1 MPKEGGVKMNLEKAL
16 LDHFKFSSFRP
27 GQKEIITDLLN
38 NHDVLAMLPTGSG
51 KSICY
56 QLPAFL
62 LEGITIVVSPL
73 LSLMEDQVQQLKSS
87 GLKQVVAI
95 NSFLTPWE
103 RDRALEQLYKQKI
116 VYVSPEILQS
126 KSVIKRLSKLT
137 ISLFVV
143 DEAHC
148 ISQWGHEFRTDYLK
162 LSEVSRKFGQPP
174 CLAITATATEEVKK
188 DIIER
193 LNLNDL
199 KAHIYSIDR
208 PNIALTVKKC
218 VNSSSKKVAEVV
230 SLVQH
235 LQGPGLIYASTR
247 KWTEKIAAVLKS
259 KGVSNVSY
267 YHGGMENEDRLLIQ
281 QQFIND
287 ELQLICCT
295 SAFGMGINK
304 ANIRYVIHFHPPLQM
319 ESYLQ
324 EIGRCGR
331 DGNESIAI
339 TLYSEDDWALQIS
352 LLTSEL
358 PNEQQL
364 NAALHYLQL
373 LEQGIQ
379 IQEQKLIQET
389 GITEIM
395 WRFIRFHLEGQGR
408 IVDKKYQNAK
418 NDEKWSQQSIQK
430 KINERLEYKLKKLTQ
445 FQGWLQQAERCRREL
460 VLAQF
465 DEHLQKKIEKC
476 CDRCGINIEDYYEK
490 QPSVNKKIIRTWQS
504 ELKSLFD

>member
-1 MPKEGGVKMNLEKAL
+1 MNLDKEL
-16 LDHFKFSSFRP
+16 FNHFKLANFRL
-27 GQKEIITDLLN
+27 GQEEIITDLLN

-73 LSLMEDQVQQLKSS
+73 LSLMEDQVQQLKSN

-103 RDRALEQLYKQKI
+103 RDRALEQLDKQKI
-116 VYVSPEILQS
+116 VYLSPEILQS
-126 KSVIKRLSKLT
+126 KSVIKRLSELT
-137 ISLFVV
+137 ISLFVI

-162 LSEVSRKFGQPP
+162 LRDVRKKLGQPP
-174 CLAITATATEEVKK
+174 CLAITATATEEVKR
-188 DIIER
+188 DIIEK
-193 LNLNDL
+193 LNLREF

-208 PNIALTVKKC
+208 PNIALTVKKSA
-218 VNSSSKKVAEVV
+218 NSSSKKAADLVA
-230 SLVQH
+230 LVQH

-247 KWTEKIAAVLKS
+247 KWTEKLAAVLKS

-287 ELQLICCT
+287 ELSLICCT

-304 ANIRYVIHFHPPLQM
+304 ANIRFVIHFHAPLQM

-331 DGNESIAI
+331 DGKESIAI
-339 TLYSEDDWALQIS
+339 TLYSEDESPRQVS

-358 PNEQQL
+358 PNQKQL
-364 NAALHYLQL
+364 NAVLHYLQL
-373 LEQGIQ
+373 QEQGIR
-379 IQEQKLIQET
+379 INELNLIQET

-395 WRFIRFHLEGQGR
+395 WRFIRFHLEEQGR
-408 IVDKKYQNAK
+408 IFDQKYQITEANQ
-418 NDEKWSQQSIQK
+418 ERSQQSIEN

-445 FQGWLQQAERCRREL
+445 FQAWLKQEERCRREL

-465 DEHLQKKIEKC
+465 DEQLTKQSEKC
-476 CDRCGINIEDYYEK
+476 CDKCGINIEDYYAK
-490 QPSVNKKIIRTWQS
+490 QLIVNKPQLRTWQG
-504 ELKSLFD
+504 ELKSLFE

>member
-1 MPKEGGVKMNLEKAL
+1 MNLDKVL
-16 LDHFKFSSFRP
+16 FDHFKLTNFRP

-38 NHDVLAMLPTGSG
+38 EQDVLAMLPTGSG

-62 LEGITIVVSPL
+62 LPGITIVVSPL
-73 LSLMEDQVQQLKSS
+73 LSLMEDQVQQLKSH
-87 GLKQVVAI
+87 GLKRVVAI

-103 RDRALEQLYKQKI
+103 RDMALEQLHKQKL

-126 KSVIKRLSKLT
+126 KNVIKRLNELS

-162 LSEVSRKFGQPP
+162 LKDVRKNFGQPP
-174 CLAITATATEEVKK
+174 CLAITATATKEVKK
-188 DIIER
+188 DIVER
-193 LNLNDL
+193 LNFNEF

-208 PNIALTVKKC
+208 PNIAFVVHKSADS
-218 VNSSSKKVAEVV
+218 VSKKLAELV
-230 SLVQH
+230 SLVQN

-247 KWTEKIAAVLKS
+247 KWTEELAKVLKS
-259 KGVSNVSY
+259 KGVSGVSY
-267 YHGGMENEDRLLIQ
+267 YHGGMDNEDRLLIQ

-304 ANIRYVIHFHPPLQM
+304 ANIRYVIHFHFPLQM

-331 DGNESIAI
+331 DGKESIAI
-339 TLYSEDDWALQIS
+339 TLYSEDQSALQKS

-358 PNEQQL
+358 PNEYQL
-364 NAALHYLQL
+364 KEVLDYLQL
-373 LEQGIQ
+373 QEQGNRIN
-379 IQEQKLIQET
+379 ELKLIQET

-395 WRFIRFHLEGQGR
+395 WRFIRFHLEIQGR
-408 IVDKKYQNAK
+408 IVEQYYQNTK
-418 NDEKWSQQSIQK
+418 TTDMEIQQFIQK
-430 KINERLEYKLKKLTQ
+430 KIKARLEYKLEKLTQ
-445 FQGWLQQAERCRREL
+445 FREWLKESECCRREL

-465 DEHLQKKIEKC
+465 DEQMLEQSEKC
-476 CDRCGINIEDYYEK
+476 CDRCGIDIEDYYQE
-490 QPSVNKKIIRTWQS
+490 QPSVNKHSIRTWQA
-504 ELKSLFD
+504 ELKSLFE

>member
-1 MPKEGGVKMNLEKAL
+1 MNLDKEL
-16 LDHFKFSSFRP
+16 FNHFKLASFRP
-27 GQKEIITDLLN
+27 GQKEIIIDLLN

-73 LSLMEDQVQQLKSS
+73 LSLMEDQVQQLKSQ

-103 RDRALEQLYKQKI
+103 RDRALEQLAKQKI
-116 VYVSPEILQS
+116 VYLSPEILQS
-126 KSVIKRLSKLT
+126 KSVMKRLSELT
-137 ISLFVV
+137 ISLFVI

-162 LSEVSRKFGQPP
+162 LNNVRKKLGQPP
-174 CLAITATATEEVKK
+174 CLAITATATEEVKR
-188 DIIER
+188 DIIDK
-193 LNLNDL
+193 LNLRDF

-208 PNIALTVKKC
+208 PNIAFSVCKSA
-218 VNSSSKKVAEVV
+218 NSSSKKIAELVA
-230 SLVQH
+230 LVQD

-247 KWTEKIAAVLKS
+247 KWTEKLATVLKS
-259 KGVSNVSY
+259 KGVNNVSY

-287 ELQLICCT
+287 ELSLICCT

-304 ANIRYVIHFHPPLQM
+304 ANIRYVIHFHAPLQM

-331 DGNESIAI
+331 DGKESIAI
-339 TLYSEDDWALQIS
+339 TLYNEDESPLQVS
-352 LLTSEL
+352 LLTKDL
-358 PNEQQL
+358 PNEKQL
-364 NAALHYLQL
+364 NEVLYYLQL
-373 LEQGIQ
+373 QEQGIRLN
-379 IQEQKLIQET
+379 ELRLIQET

-395 WRFIRFHLEGQGR
+395 WRFIRFHLEEQGR
-408 IVDKKYQNAK
+408 IIDQKYRITEVNQ
-418 NDEKWSQQSIQK
+418 ERSQQSIQK
-430 KINERLEYKLKKLTQ
+430 KINERIDYKLKKLTQ
-445 FQGWLQQAERCRREL
+445 FQAWLKQAESCRREL

-465 DEHLQKKIEKC
+465 DERLMKKSEKC
-476 CDRCGINIEDYYEK
+476 CDKCGINIEDYYDK
-490 QPSVNKKIIRTWQS
+490 QPSVNKPLIRTWQG
-504 ELKSLFD
+504 ELKSLFE

>member
-1 MPKEGGVKMNLEKAL
+1 MNLNKAL
-16 LDHFKFSSFRP
+16 LDLFKFSSFRP

-38 NHDVLAMLPTGSG
+38 NHDVLGMLPTGSG

-73 LSLMEDQVQQLKSS
+73 LSLMEDQVQQLKSQ

-103 RDRALEQLYKQKI
+103 RDRALEQLYMQKI
-116 VYVSPEILQS
+116 VYLSPEILQS
-126 KSVIKRLSKLT
+126 KRVIKHLSKLT

-162 LSEVSRKFGQPP
+162 LSDVRKKFGQPP
-174 CLAITATATEEVKK
+174 CLAITATATEEVQR

-193 LNLNDL
+193 LNLNDF

-208 PNIALTVKKC
+208 PNIALTVKKSA
-218 VNSSSKKVAEVV
+218 NSSSKKVAELV
-230 SLVQH
+230 SLVQQ

-247 KWTEKIAAVLKS
+247 KWTEKLAAVLKNE
-259 KGVSNVSY
+259 GVSNVSY

-287 ELQLICCT
+287 ELSLICCT

-304 ANIRYVIHFHPPLQM
+304 ANIRYVIHFHSPLQM

-331 DGNESIAI
+331 DGKESIAI
-339 TLYSEDDWALQIS
+339 TLSSEDESRLQLS
-352 LLTSEL
+352 LLTREL
-358 PNEQQL
+358 PNEKQL
-364 NAALHYLQL
+364 NAVLQYLQL
-373 LEQGIQ
+373 LEHGIE
-379 IQEQKLIQET
+379 IHELKLIQET

-395 WRFIRFHLEGQGR
+395 WRFIRFQLEEQGR
-408 IVDKKYQNAK
+408 IVDRKYQPK
-418 NDEKWSQQSIQK
+418 VGQERSQQSIQRI
-430 KINERLEYKLKKLTQ
+430 INERLKYKLKKLTQ
-445 FQGWLQQAERCRREL
+445 FQAWLQQTERCRREL
-460 VLAQF
+460 VLTQF
-465 DEHLQKKIEKC
+465 DEHLTKQSEKC
-476 CDRCGINIEDYYEK
+476 CDRCGINIEDYYAK
-490 QPSVNKKIIRTWQS
+490 QSAVNKPQIRTWQA
-504 ELKSLFD
+504 ELKSLLD